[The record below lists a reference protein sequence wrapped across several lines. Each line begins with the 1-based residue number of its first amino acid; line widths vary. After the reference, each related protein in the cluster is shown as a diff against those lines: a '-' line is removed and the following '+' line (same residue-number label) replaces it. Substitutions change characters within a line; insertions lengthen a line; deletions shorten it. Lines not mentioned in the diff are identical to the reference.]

1 MTTTMRAHVVSRL
14 VYWVAA
20 AFGSSVRAFG
30 FGLSFLPSIAMMV
43 ANIYFVFTV
52 EAAGSIFSHPPP
64 PEDLPTPPDSR
75 QRFWG

>member
-1 MTTTMRAHVVSRL
+1 MFVPFVPRL

-20 AFGSSVRAFG
+20 AFGSSVRGFG

-43 ANIYFVFTV
+43 ANLYFVFTV
-52 EAAGSIFSHPPP
+52 EATGSIFSHLSPL
-64 PEDLPTPPDSR
+64 ENLNPPDGR